1 MNRATKNKRKKVKK
15 KNRYYYMNKY
25 ESSSKENDNDNENEN
40 NAAPILNDKEEEGK
54 NLGPPVDV
62 SLGSYNNCL
71 DILNKMERL
80 ELKFGNNDLKLE
92 EARPLKSMEKVNEE
106 DLLLNN
112 VHYNCFILLEITS
125 VALPIASLQFYADDE
140 NNNRM
145 LISVYNFQGIFT
157 VYSFKQGNYII
168 IKEPYYKQY
177 LDGQIGIRVDNPN
190 NVILFGSK
198 EEANEYIKK
207 EKQ

>member
-1 MNRATKNKRKKVKK
+1 MNRATKNKRKKNKK
-15 KNRYYYMNKY
+15 KDRYYYKNKY
-25 ESSSKENDNDNENEN
+25 ENKSDEKDNEDEN
-40 NAAPILNDKEEEGK
+40 NAAPVLKDIKEEEGK

-71 DILNKMERL
+71 DILNKMQRL
-80 ELKFGNNDLKLE
+80 ELKFDNNEYELE
-92 EARPLKSMEKVNEE
+92 EAKPLKLMKKVNEE
-106 DLLLNN
+106 DFLLNYI
-112 VHYNCFILLEITS
+112 HYNCFILLEITS

-145 LISVYNFQGIFT
+145 LISVYNFHGFFT
-157 VYSFKQGNYII
+157 AYSFKQGNYII
-168 IKEPYYKQY
+168 VKEPFYKQY

>member
-1 MNRATKNKRKKVKK
+1 MNRATKNKRKKNKK
-15 KNRYYYMNKY
+15 KDRYYYKNKY
-25 ESSSKENDNDNENEN
+25 ENKSDEKDNETEN
-40 NAAPILNDKEEEGK
+40 NAAPVLKDIKEEEGK

-71 DILNKMERL
+71 DLLNKMERL
-80 ELKFGNNDLKLE
+80 ELKFDNNEYELE
-92 EARPLKSMEKVNEE
+92 EAKPLKLMKKVNED

-145 LISVYNFQGIFT
+145 LISVYNFHGFFT
-157 VYSFKQGNYII
+157 AYSFKQGNYII
-168 IKEPYYKQY
+168 IKEPFYKKY
-177 LDGQIGIRVDNPN
+177 LDGQIGIRVDNPK

>member
-1 MNRATKNKRKKVKK
+1 MNRATKNKRKKIKK
-15 KNRYYYMNKY
+15 KNRYYYINKY
-25 ESSSKENDNDNENEN
+25 ESNPKENDNENDNEN
-40 NAAPILNDKEEEGK
+40 NAAPILNDKEEDRK

-80 ELKFGNNDLKLE
+80 DLKFGNKDIKLE
-92 EARPLKSMEKVNEE
+92 EARPLKLMEKVNED

-190 NVILFGSK
+190 NVILFESK
-198 EEANEYIKK
+198 GEANEYIKK